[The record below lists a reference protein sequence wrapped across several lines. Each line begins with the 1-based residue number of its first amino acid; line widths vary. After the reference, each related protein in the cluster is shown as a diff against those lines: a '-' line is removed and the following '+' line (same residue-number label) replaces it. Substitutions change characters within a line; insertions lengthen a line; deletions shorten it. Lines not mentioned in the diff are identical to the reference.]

1 MSLDF
6 ETWKNEPSRTAHVAP
21 YETLRAFQR
30 ADRHRALRKKALLV
44 AIYAVGVLAAIW
56 AITRL

>member
-6 ETWKNEPSRTAHVAP
+6 EIFNKERSRTAHVAP

-30 ADRHRALRKKALLV
+30 ADRHRELRKKALLV
-44 AIYAVGVLAAIW
+44 AIYVVAVLAATW
-56 AITRL
+56 AIRRS